1 MPIDIGKLMYE
12 KDEILAKRQALLDE
26 LVEENREYTDTELSE
41 VEQMQK
47 RVADYDRKIK
57 EAQEIQNARVGNTPA
72 EAAAAAQEPQGE
84 PAPEGFHSFGDFLQA
99 ARWNHAHPA
108 LQYRERVI
116 DSEKRVMTMGVGA
129 AGGFIVPEQFSQ
141 TMLEI
146 DPQAAIFRPRA
157 TVIPAGSPP
166 DAAITMPAL
175 DQSGVN
181 GVFSG
186 VTVTWIAEAG
196 LKPETEPSLLE
207 VKLEPQEVAAH
218 TIVSD
223 KLLRNSE
230 AAGALISKLLRK
242 AIIAAEDVA
251 FLRGTGVGQPAGII
265 GHGSTINIARAGAG
279 AIAYADVI
287 NMFSSFMPGGR
298 PVWIASQSTLPQLMA
313 MVDVGNHNIWQPNAR
328 EGAPGTLMGFPLVLN
343 ARSPVLGAQG
353 DLILVDLDY
362 YLIKDGSGI
371 AIDMSDGYYF
381 KNNKTII
388 KAWWNVDGQPWLTTP
403 LLLEDG
409 ATTVSPFVVL
419 L

>member
-1 MPIDIGKLMYE
+1 MIDILKLMRE
-12 KDEILAKRQALLDE
+12 KDELLGKRQELLDGI
-26 LVEENREYTDTELSE
+26 VAEERDYTETELAE
-41 VEQMQK
+41 VEDMQK
-47 RVADYDRKIK
+47 RVDGYDRKIK
-57 EAQEIQNARVGNTPA
+57 EAQDIQNQRVQSTPDQ
-72 EAAAAAQEPQGE
+72 AAQAAQEPQSD
-84 PAPEGFHSFGDFLQA
+84 PAPEGFRGFGDFLQA

-108 LQYRERVI
+108 LQYRENIR
-116 DSEKRVMTMGVGA
+116 DSEHRVMSMGVGA

-141 TMLEI
+141 ILLKI

-157 TVIPAGSPP
+157 QVIPAGSPP
-166 DAAITMPAL
+166 DSAITMPAL
-175 DQSGVN
+175 DQSGVK
-181 GVFSG
+181 GVYSG
-186 VTVTWIAEAG
+186 VTVNWIAEAG

-218 TIVSD
+218 VVVTD
-223 KLLRNSE
+223 KLLRNSA
-230 AAGALISKLLRK
+230 AAGALISSLLRK

-251 FLRGTGVGQPAGII
+251 FLRGTGVGQPAGVI

-279 AIAYADVI
+279 LIAYADIV
-287 NMFSSFMPGGR
+287 NMFASFMFGGQ
-298 PVWIASQSTLPQLMA
+298 PVWIGSQSILPQLMA
-313 MVDVGNHNIWQPNAR
+313 LADVGNHIIWQPNAR
-328 EGAPGTLMGFPLVLN
+328 DGAPGSLMGFPLILN

-371 AIDMSDGYYF
+371 AVDMSDGYYF

-388 KAWWNVDGQPWLTTP
+388 KAWWNVDGQPWMTTP

-409 ATTVSPFVVL
+409 ASTVSPFVVL

>member
-1 MPIDIGKLMYE
+1 MIDIGKLMRE
-12 KDEILAKRQALLDE
+12 KDEILAKRQTLLDE
-26 LVEENREYTDTELSE
+26 LVEENREYTDTELAE

-57 EAQEIQNARVGNTPA
+57 EAQEIQNARVGNTSDEVA
-72 EAAAAAQEPQGE
+72 DAVQEPQGE
-84 PAPEGFHSFGDFLQA
+84 PAPEGFRSFGDFLQA

-108 LQYRERVI
+108 LQRSESI
-116 DSEKRVMTMGVGA
+116 HDSEKRVMSMGVGT
-129 AGGFIVPEQFSQ
+129 AGGFLVPEQFSQ
-141 TMLEI
+141 TMLKV
-146 DPQAAIFRPRA
+146 DPQDAIIRPRA
-157 TVIPAGSPP
+157 NVIPAGSPP
-166 DAAITMPAL
+166 DSAITIPAL
-175 DQSGVN
+175 DQSGVK
-181 GVFSG
+181 GVYSG
-186 VTVTWIAEAG
+186 VTVNWIAEGGA
-196 LKPETEPSLLE
+196 KPETEPSLLE

-218 TIVSD
+218 VVVTD

-230 AAGALISKLLRK
+230 AAGALISSLLRK

-251 FLRGTGVGQPAGII
+251 FLSGTGVGQPAGII
-265 GHGSTINIARAGAG
+265 GHGSAIAYARAGAG

-287 NMFSSFMPGGR
+287 GMYSSFMFGGQ

-328 EGAPGTLMGFPLVLN
+328 EGAPGTLMGFPCILN

-353 DLILVDLDY
+353 DLALVDLDY

-371 AIDMSDGYYF
+371 SIGMSDGYYF

>member
-1 MPIDIGKLMYE
+1 MIDILKLMRE
-12 KDEILAKRQALLDE
+12 KDEVLAKRQTLLDE
-26 LVEENREYTDTELSE
+26 LVAENREYNETELAE
-41 VEQMQK
+41 VENMQK

-57 EAQEIQNARVGNTPA
+57 EAQDIQTARTGNTP
-72 EAAAAAQEPQGE
+72 EEIAAALQDPQGD
-84 PAPEGFHSFGDFLQA
+84 PAPEGFRGFGDFLQA

-108 LQYRERVI
+108 LQYRENIR
-116 DSEKRVMTMGVGA
+116 DSEHRVMSMGVGA

-141 TMLEI
+141 TLLKI
-146 DPQAAIFRPRA
+146 DPQAAIIRPRA

-166 DAAITMPAL
+166 DSAITIPAL
-175 DQSGVN
+175 DQSGVK
-181 GVFSG
+181 GVYSG
-186 VTVTWIAEAG
+186 VTVNWIAEAG
-196 LKPETEPSLLE
+196 AKPETEPSLLE
-207 VKLEPQEVAAH
+207 VKLEPCEVAAH
-218 TIVSD
+218 VVVTD

-230 AAGALISKLLRK
+230 AAGALVSSLLRK

-265 GHGSTINIARAGAG
+265 GHGSAIAYARAGAG
-279 AIAYADVI
+279 AIAYGDVTGMYA
-287 NMFSSFMPGGR
+287 NFMFGGQ
-298 PVWIASQSTLPQLMA
+298 PVWIASQSILPQLVA
-313 MVDVGNHNIWQPNAR
+313 MVDAGNHNVWQPSAR
-328 EGAPGTLMGFPLVLN
+328 EGAPGMLMGFPLIFN

-353 DLILVDLDY
+353 DLILTDLDY

-388 KAWWNVDGQPWLTTP
+388 KAWWNVDGQPWMTTP